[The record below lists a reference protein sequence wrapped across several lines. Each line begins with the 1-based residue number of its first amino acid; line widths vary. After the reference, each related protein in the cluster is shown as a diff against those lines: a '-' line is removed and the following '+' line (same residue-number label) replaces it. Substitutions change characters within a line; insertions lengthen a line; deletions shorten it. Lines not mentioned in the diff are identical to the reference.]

1 MAIRM
6 SSLSAAPPRPYSLE
20 ISFTRYR
27 IYRECPWKYKLLF
40 NDGRRIPMTPK
51 SSFGLSVHRALE
63 AWLRGGDLSLE
74 SLHAALRDRW
84 LASGYPDEDT
94 EARWYTKA
102 ERAMSRFYGEEESRR
117 SRTIG
122 VEKEFIWTSGA
133 HQVRGMIDRIDQG
146 PDGAYEIIDYK
157 TGPGVPTVEQVSTD
171 IQMRFY
177 ALGAKRGL
185 SLPTTTLT
193 VDCVTV
199 GERVSAPYDG
209 AGEDALDADIRA
221 AASGIEAAAFT
232 PDTSYCPR
240 CDFRKNCQHSAV

>member
-1 MAIRM
+1 M
-6 SSLSAAPPRPYSLE
+6 E

-40 NDGRRIPMTPK
+40 LDGRKIAMTPK
-51 SSFGLSVHRALE
+51 SSFGLSLHRALE
-63 AWLRGGDLSLE
+63 TWFRGGDLTLE
-74 SLHAALRDRW
+74 SLLSALRSRW

-94 EARWYTKA
+94 EARWFTKG
-102 ERAMSRFYGEEESRR
+102 ERALTRFYGEEESRR
-117 SRTIG
+117 ARTVS

-157 TGPGVPTVEQVSTD
+157 TGPGAPTEEQVAKD

-185 SLPTTTLT
+185 SLPPATLT
-193 VDCVTV
+193 VDCVTI
-199 GERVSAPYDG
+199 GARVSAPYDD

-221 AASGIEAAAFT
+221 AASGIEAAAFP
-232 PDTSYCPR
+232 PDTAYCPR
-240 CDFRKNCQHSAV
+240 CDFRADCQYSAVK

>member
-1 MAIRM
+1 M
-6 SSLSAAPPRPYSLE
+6 E

-40 NDGRRIPMTPK
+40 VDGRKIAMTPK
-51 SSFGLSVHRALE
+51 SSFGLSLHRALE
-63 AWLRGGDLSLE
+63 TWFRGGELSLE
-74 SLHAALRDRW
+74 SLLAALRSRW
-84 LASGYPDEDT
+84 LASGYPDEAA
-94 EARWYTKA
+94 ESRWYAKG
-102 ERAMSRFYGEEESRR
+102 ERALTRFYGEEESRR
-117 SRTIG
+117 ARTVA

-146 PDGAYEIIDYK
+146 PDGAYEVIDYK
-157 TGPGVPTVEQVSTD
+157 TGPGTPTEEQVAKD

-185 SLPTTTLT
+185 GLAPATLT
-193 VDCVTV
+193 VDCVTI

-221 AASGIEAAAFT
+221 AASGIEAAAFA

-240 CDFRKNCQHSAV
+240 CDLRADCQYAIAK

>member
-1 MAIRM
+1 M
-6 SSLSAAPPRPYSLE
+6 E

-40 NDGRRIPMTPK
+40 IDGRKIAMTPK
-51 SSFGLSVHRALE
+51 SSFGLSLHRALE
-63 AWLRGGDLSLE
+63 TWLRGGDLSLE
-74 SLHAALRDRW
+74 ALLSALRSRW

-94 EARWYTKA
+94 EARWFAKG
-102 ERAMSRFYGEEESRR
+102 ERALTRFYGEEESRR
-117 SRTIG
+117 ARTVS

-146 PDGAYEIIDYK
+146 PDGAYESSDYK
-157 TGPGVPTVEQVSTD
+157 TGPGAPTEAQVAKD

-185 SLPTTTLT
+185 SLAPATLT

-221 AASGIEAAAFT
+221 AASGIEAAAFA
-232 PDTSYCPR
+232 PDTAYCPR
-240 CDFRKNCQHSAV
+240 CDLKADCTYSTVK